1 MAAAAEGGS
10 VTNVKSGASGAASLN
25 LVGKKFPQR
34 GGNLETEHSHHG
46 KHSQLLTET
55 YTRPE
60 ICETQYKETVS
71 VPKAHFLVKVMTKKE
86 EIQMMIRSDQIRY
99 IQMMIRLNTA
109 LVLSGHIEQK

>member
-1 MAAAAEGGS
+1 MAAATVAEVEA

-55 YTRPE
+55 
-60 ICETQYKETVS
+60 
-71 VPKAHFLVKVMTKKE
+71 
-86 EIQMMIRSDQIRY
+86 
-99 IQMMIRLNTA
+99 
-109 LVLSGHIEQK
+109 

>member
-1 MAAAAEGGS
+1 MAAVAEVEA
-10 VTNVKSGASGAASLN
+10 VTNVKSGAAGAASLN

-55 YTRPE
+55 STRPE

-71 VPKAHFLVKVMTKKE
+71 GARFLVIVMTKK
-86 EIQMMIRSDQIRY
+86 IFR
-99 IQMMIRLNTA
+99 
-109 LVLSGHIEQK
+109 